1 MRVKLSVMEGIYKP
15 NKVVVISFIIIS
27 LIICYASQTFLKRE
41 FLSGVS
47 ENVVTD
53 KQNKVKFYGIIFSVV
68 NKNSDETNEYLLN
81 PFVNWKAPAIL
92 FVIFMSI
99 GAGLIVIKS
108 KQIQL
113 ERDKAD
119 CGKKIKD
126 LEDDIRWKN
135 RKISELQTDVQ
146 NTSAEN
152 DKFRRAL
159 AQYRESHDAMTQ
171 QNAAIKAECEAAL
184 KKKDQ
189 EHEKITGDM
198 KKFFANELY
207 NAKNPPAA
215 GPVQT
220 DDNSI

>member
-1 MRVKLSVMEGIYKP
+1 MMEGIYKP
-15 NKVVVISFIIIS
+15 SKTVIIGFIVLSLLACYSAQILIKRDILSVISSCLLFDKHNQVYYQGVIFAIVNDKTSGISAFLLNPLVNWKPPVIIFVI
-27 LIICYASQTFLKRE
+27 LIGIGA
-41 FLSGVS
+41 
-47 ENVVTD
+47 
-53 KQNKVKFYGIIFSVV
+53 GIIFIRS
-68 NKNSDETNEYLLN
+68 K
-81 PFVNWKAPAIL
+81 I
-92 FVIFMSI
+92 I
-99 GAGLIVIKS
+99 G
-108 KQIQL
+108 L

-152 DKFRRAL
+152 DKFRRTL